1 MQSLLVFLAVAAL
14 SMLASNRRLLEA
26 GRAFQLAQLSASGLT
41 FLALGAAI
49 GPHAAGLLSANDLFR
64 LRPLLALGLGMG
76 GLLVGLNLDLRL
88 LRRLPGRVYWAAL
101 AHSGMAFVW
110 VTFPLALLL
119 VASSN
124 LPLRPALGAASL
136 LGAAASV
143 SSGHL
148 AVLWYR
154 SGRLDRA
161 RGLAVSLLTML
172 DDLTGVLVLATAL
185 AFGAGAAHA
194 NGLFL
199 LALAIGLGLSC
210 GALIAFLLHGAPKG
224 PELTAI
230 LLGAVALASGAA
242 AYLRVSTLIVGLCC
256 GATLALVGGDRVEN
270 AYRAVVRVERPV
282 YLVLVFLIGAHLD
295 ATQPLA
301 WAILPVF
308 VALRFLGKMVG
319 GALATR
325 VAAGALLLPP
335 RVGYA
340 LVAQGAVGLCA
351 LTDYSLLVPGQ
362 GSQLAFSVGV
372 MAALVNEVI
381 ASRGFRESLV
391 VPAVERAQ

>member
-14 SMLASNRRLLEA
+14 SILASSRRLIEA
-26 GRAFQLAQLSASGLT
+26 GRVFQLAQLSASGLT
-41 FLALGAAI
+41 FLALGALI
-49 GPHAAGLLSANDLFR
+49 GPHAGGLLLLDDLVR
-64 LRPLLALGLGMG
+64 LRPLLALGLGVG

-88 LRRLPGRVYWAAL
+88 LRRLPGRVYVAAL
-101 AHSGMAFVW
+101 AHSGLAFVW
-110 VTFPLALLL
+110 VTVPLAGLL
-119 VASSN
+119 VASAN
-124 LPLRPALGAASL
+124 VPLRPAFGAASL

-161 RGLAVSLLTML
+161 RGLAVSLLTTL
-172 DDLTGVLVLATAL
+172 DDLTGVTVLAIAL
-185 AFGAGAAHA
+185 AFGAGTALSS
-194 NGLFL
+194 GLSL
-199 LALAIGLGLSC
+199 VALAIGLGLSC
-210 GALIAFLLHGAPKG
+210 GALIAFLLHGTPKG

-256 GATLALVGGDRVEN
+256 GAMLALVGGDRVEQT
-270 AYRAVVRVERPV
+270 YRALVRVERPV

-295 ATQPLA
+295 ATHPLS
-301 WAILPVF
+301 WAIVPVF
-308 VALRFLGKMVG
+308 VGFRFFGKILGG
-319 GALATR
+319 LLATR
-325 VAAGALLLPP
+325 VSAGALTLPP

-340 LVAQGAVGLCA
+340 LLAQGGVGLCA
-351 LTDYSLLVPGQ
+351 LTDYLLLVPGP

-372 MAALVNEVI
+372 MSALVNEVI

-391 VPAVERAQ
+391 AAAVEQPT